1 MSKWL
6 KQLYNY
12 CSNKTASASVVSR
25 QDKDND
31 KTKTKTA
38 KNTKPSGEN

>member
-12 CSNKTASASVVSR
+12 CTTNKTASASVVSR

-31 KTKTKTA
+31 KFKTA
-38 KNTKPSGEN
+38 KNTKPVGEN

>member
-38 KNTKPSGEN
+38 KNTKPFGEN